1 MELNRVLA
9 RAFASIVVSID
20 LSDDDAI
27 DPDVATDI
35 LEPASA
41 LLDDLSEQDRR
52 AFADMLVELAEL
64 EENPERRRAMADLPD
79 VLGLLDEEE
88 D

>member
-1 MELNRVLA
+1 MELDKVLA
-9 RAFASIVVSID
+9 RAFASLVISID

-41 LLDDLSEQDRR
+41 LLDDLSDQDRR
-52 AFADMLVELAEL
+52 TFAGLLVELSEL
-64 EENPERRRAMADLPD
+64 EEDPERRQAMADLPD

-88 D
+88 E